1 MPEIVECGTNG
12 SCFGVGVAEATS
24 ERRAQFESDALPL
37 MNMLYGGALKLTR
50 NSRDAEDLVQDTYVR
65 AFERFHLFKPGTN
78 LKAWM
83 FRVMTNRFINLYR
96 RRKARPENA
105 SYEDVDGFIGY
116 EDQQLLSDFQSGEA
130 MASLMKN
137 QGFLDSLDDS
147 LKAALQNLPDEYRE
161 VLIMNVIGE
170 MAYKEIAAALDIPV
184 GTVMSRL
191 SRAKSMLRE
200 RLSELGSEEIPGVA
214 EDALRAEQTR

>member
-1 MPEIVECGTNG
+1 
-12 SCFGVGVAEATS
+12 VAQAAS
-24 ERRAQFESDALPL
+24 EQRERFEREALPL
-37 MNMLYGGALKLTR
+37 MSVLYGGALKLTR
-50 NSRDAEDLVQDTYVR
+50 NARDAEDLVQDTYVR

-96 RRKARPENA
+96 RRRARPENT
-105 SYEDVDGFIGY
+105 SFEDVGEFIGN

-130 MASLMKN
+130 IAALMKN
-137 QGFLDSLDDS
+137 ESFLDSLDDT
-147 LKAALQNLPDEYRE
+147 LKAALEGLANDYRE

-170 MAYKEIAAALDIPV
+170 MSYKELARALGIPV

-191 SRAKSMLRE
+191 SRAKAMLRE
-200 RLSELGSEEIPGVA
+200 RVAQLGRDEIPGVSV
-214 EDALRAEQTR
+214 EPER

>member
-1 MPEIVECGTNG
+1 MADST
-12 SCFGVGVAEATS
+12 A
-24 ERRAQFESDALPL
+24 ERRAGFEREALPL
-37 MNMLYGGALKLTR
+37 MDVLYGGALKLTR
-50 NSRDAEDLVQDTYVR
+50 NTRDAEDLVQDTYVR

-105 SYEDVDGFIGY
+105 SYEDVGEYFGN
-116 EDQQLLSDFQSGEA
+116 EDEQLLHDFQSSEA
-130 MASLMKN
+130 LSSLMQN
-137 QGFLDSLDDS
+137 QAFLDSLDDQ
-147 LKAALQNLPDEYRE
+147 LKDALQNLGDDYRE

-170 MAYKEIAAALDIPV
+170 MPYKDIAKALNIPV

-191 SRAKSMLRE
+191 SRAKGLLRE
-200 RLSELGSEEIPGVA
+200 RIAELGRDELPGVEGDETVEA
-214 EDALRAEQTR
+214 KR